1 MRTLLVALAAVASA
15 RLNEPT
21 PARRLTDELDMAYL
35 SEVAANGK
43 LGAKVLFKL
52 DAKHKLVEKNKAH
65 KIAANV
71 VDALPDVAARLAA
84 YGDDAYRDEFF
95 HFPLERA
102 WIFHELDDEE
112 AVRLRATWI
121 DTSDDDVY
129 RFIAPWGCMLVFDDG
144 STAPGGAG
152 VRFEDTRGPG

>member
-1 MRTLLVALAAVASA
+1 MS
-15 RLNEPT
+15 
-21 PARRLTDELDMAYL
+21 
-35 SEVAANGK
+35 
-43 LGAKVLFKL
+43 
-52 DAKHKLVEKNKAH
+52 
-65 KIAANV
+65 
-71 VDALPDVAARLAA
+71 ALPTRVHVLGCGALGSLVAARLAA

-152 VRFEDTRGPG
+152 RVRRR